1 MEIERKRNV
10 LGKEE
15 GGEEREARV
24 WKEENKWIRN
34 FIWFGDVSMK
44 KLVTVYWEKVC
55 HHAKEEGYGDQI
67 A

>member
-24 WKEENKWIRN
+24 WKEENERQCQRHVRADLAKRSI
-34 FIWFGDVSMK
+34 V
-44 KLVTVYWEKVC
+44 VC
-55 HHAKEEGYGDQI
+55 
-67 A
+67 